1 MPEANGGRKPKIPGG
16 DMKAVIRSGT
26 KAFRLGLSIR
36 STQALLVIALCAGF
50 SLVRPG
56 SAPQAATSPSG
67 NETWTTLASMP
78 TPQCEGGTAVL
89 NGRIYVMGGWKDEP
103 QPYQLVQI
111 YDIAANKWGEGV
123 PLPEPVHHEGVAV
136 VGGKIYVVGGFQQV
150 FPQREPTDHV
160 WEFDPATNKWT
171 ARAPLPSPRGALIVA
186 AIGNLIYA
194 AGGEHRR
201 PPGSP
206 PGSPGAPAAYEPVA
220 DLTVYDPQT
229 NEWRSLPPMQVRR
242 DHAYGA
248 VVDGRLYVAGGRD
261 RPKYDITALEEF
273 DPSSNTWT
281 ERAAMPTG
289 RSGGNGAVLGGQFYT
304 FGGEGN
310 KASPLGI
317 YDEVEAYNPATDKWT
332 QFEPMAHPRHSIS
345 AAAVGSRIYISG
357 GVPHAGGAGVLS
369 LVEAFQPR

>member
-1 MPEANGGRKPKIPGG
+1 MQ
-16 DMKAVIRSGT
+16 AVIRSD
-26 KAFRLGLSIR
+26 ARILRLDRISIR
-36 STQALLVIALCAGF
+36 AIAVLLGIALCAVLG
-50 SLVRPG
+50 LARPG
-56 SAPQAATSPSG
+56 YAQPARTAPSE
-67 NETWTTLASMP
+67 NETWTDLAPMP
-78 TPQCEGGTAVL
+78 VAQCEGGTAVL

-111 YDIAANKWGEGV
+111 YDVAANKWSEGV

-136 VGGKIYVVGGFQQV
+136 VGGKIYIIGGFQQP
-150 FPQREPTDHV
+150 FPQREPIDHV
-160 WEFDPATNKWT
+160 WEFDPVTNAWT

-186 AIGNLIYA
+186 VIGNLIYA

-206 PGSPGAPAAYEPVA
+206 PGPPGAPAAYEPVG

-229 NEWRSLPPMQVRR
+229 DEWRSLPPMHVRR

-248 VVDGRLYVAGGRD
+248 VIDGHLYVAGGRD
-261 RPKYDITALEEF
+261 RPKYDISALEEF
-273 DPSSNTWT
+273 DPNANTWI
-281 ERAAMPTG
+281 ERASMPTG
-289 RSGGNGAVLGGQFYT
+289 RSGGNGAVLEGQFYT

-317 YDEVEAYNPATDKWT
+317 YDEVEAYNPATDVWT
-332 QFEPMAHPRHSIS
+332 SFEPMAHPRHSLS
-345 AAAVGSRIYISG
+345 AAAVGSRIYLSG
-357 GVPHAGGAGVLS
+357 GVPHAGGEGVIP